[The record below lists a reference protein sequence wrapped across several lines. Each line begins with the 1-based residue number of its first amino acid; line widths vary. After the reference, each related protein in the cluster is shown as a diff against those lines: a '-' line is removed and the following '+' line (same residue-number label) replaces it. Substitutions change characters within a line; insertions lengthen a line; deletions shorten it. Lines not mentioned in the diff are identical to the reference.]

1 MDDGDDWF
9 DDDNQQWFAMGYF
22 CGLDEKPRTPAEEK
36 SENLSFAFV
45 ILALIVGAVCVVLHA
60 LTDSMPFAV
69 LVGILGFILDV
80 FACRWLSKA

>member
-36 SENLSFAFV
+36 SENISFAFV
-45 ILALIVGAVCVVLHA
+45 ILALIVGAVRVVWHA

-69 LVGILGFILDV
+69 LIGILGLILDI

>member
-22 CGLDEKPRTPAEEK
+22 CGLDEKPRTPTEEK
-36 SENLSFAFV
+36 SENISFAFV
-45 ILALIVGAVCVVLHA
+45 ILALIVGVVCVVWHA

-69 LVGILGFILDV
+69 LIGILGLILDI

>member
-9 DDDNQQWFAMGYF
+9 DDHNQQWFAMRYF

-36 SENLSFAFV
+36 SENISFAFV

-69 LVGILGFILDV
+69 LIGILGLILDI